1 MYWQFVFDFRQS
13 VKYQSLV
20 EDRLRHTDI
29 AFSLCE
35 DLYTSVQNCL
45 ELAQQIQQAGLQ
57 VESSVQIFK
66 RTVHFFFLSRDG
78 DCFIL
83 VAVLFFYCNNGD
95 LESFIR
101 DFLLDK

>member
-57 VESSVQIFK
+57 VESSVQIFNK
-66 RTVHFFFLSRDG
+66 TGCIFFSFQRWW
-78 DCFIL
+78 
-83 VAVLFFYCNNGD
+83 LFYIGCCV
-95 LESFIR
+95 I
-101 DFLLDK
+101 FLLQ

>member
-13 VKYQSLV
+13 VKYQSLI

-45 ELAQQIQQAGLQ
+45 ELAQQIHQAGLQ
-57 VESSVQIFK
+57 VESSVQIFN
-66 RTVHFFFLSRDG
+66 RTVQVFFRDG
-78 DCFIL
+78 DCFLL
-83 VAVLFFYCNNGD
+83 VACCGI
-95 LESFIR
+95 FIIAIMVT
-101 DFLLDK
+101 